1 MWVSSFASCI
11 VVTIPILYEDRAG
24 CSGAATIETL
34 ADPRPVAVSAATSN
48 QSSTDGDLVEWLT
61 AFLGA
66 LEAFVAA
73 EPVLRVKLSVLLA
86 DWGQG

>member
-11 VVTIPILYEDRAG
+11 VVTIPILYGGRAG
-24 CSGAATIETL
+24 CSGAAVIETL
-34 ADPRPVAVSAATSN
+34 ADPRPVAASAATSN
-48 QSSTDGDLVEWLT
+48 RGRTDGDLEEWLT

-66 LEAFVAA
+66 LEAFIAA